1 MRKIPALFCV
11 ADWMSLLGV
20 NDRAPGQSGPVKD
33 SFHPDALKFLNSY
46 RSGNIVTQH
55 QINPGIDQVVRPD
68 VFFPACRARIF
79 SAIVIPRF
87 SLPSFIFIRP
97 AAKIPPGINPAHHA
111 AELPANL
118 FYQVLFF
125 HPVCGIKV
133 RAVSLV
139 FLDPFQGEFA
149 VLNFT

>member
-1 MRKIPALFCV
+1 MIGHQGNPV
-11 ADWMSLLGV
+11 
-20 NDRAPGQSGPVKD
+20 PVKD
-33 SFHPDALKFLNSY
+33 SFHPDAFKFLNSY
-46 RSGNIVTQH
+46 RSGNIVAQH
-55 QINPGIDQVVRPD
+55 QINPGIDQVIRPD
-68 VFFPACRARIF
+68 ALFSGMPCQDF
-79 SAIVIPRF
+79 SAIVIPTVF
-87 SLPSFIFIRP
+87 PYLHSFLFTLPL
-97 AAKIPPGINPAHHA
+97 KYLLGINPAHHA

-133 RAVSLV
+133 RAVGLV